1 MIGRRDFITLL
12 GGAAAA
18 WPLAARAQQ
27 RERTR
32 RIGVLMTIA
41 ADDPEVPTRVTAFA
55 QGLAEL
61 GWTIGGNVQIEYRFA
76 SGSTDAFRQAA
87 SELIDFKPDVLL
99 ASGTQSVVALQAAS
113 HSIPIVFTSVSD
125 PLGAGFVDSIAK
137 RGGNTT
143 GFMLA
148 EYSFNA
154 KLLELLR
161 QLPRSIVDLLLTDL
175 IGF

>member
-1 MIGRRDFITLL
+1 MRRREFITLL
-12 GGAAAA
+12 GNASVA
-18 WPLAARAQQ
+18 WPLMARAEPLPD
-27 RERTR
+27 RRVGAFINRTAR
-32 RIGVLMTIA
+32 DQEAT
-41 ADDPEVPTRVTAFA
+41 DRVRAFG